1 MNFFRIN
8 LFLISLLLSGAGW
21 GQNENNSP
29 PSSKGAVIV
38 VSVKDPVLFFDS
50 SGIPS
55 LEKIEVGSILFEGS
69 SAESGKNG
77 SLTLLLSNGTLV
89 TMEPETKMKIG
100 LFEQVPF
107 DSGDRVVSD
116 LEGEPSNSKVEID
129 LDFGALVVKTKKLK
143 RDSSFVIKSPV
154 GTAGVRG
161 TEFQMSQAPG
171 AGVQLDVTES
181 TVAFTPPGGQAVP
194 VSQGQGLDVSST
206 GAISSRPVNP
216 VVAQN
221 VSARNESASEAS
233 GEVSLGSVSEAMTE
247 ATATAAEPAGDSS
260 PFDSSTET
268 PEDSSDSM
276 SEEPAPTEEPAP
288 VEEPAPA
295 EEPMTEE
302 PASAEES
309 AEESGESSEPVEST
323 EPSAESDS
331 GESNSAPES
340 EPAARENE
348 PAPAEPAAE
357 SGSATSAVADLELPA
372 ADTSTVKVDDILEQ
386 SPDAKET
393 RKSGKTSAFAQ
404 RLSELS
410 LDAAQMENFY
420 ALSDSAQNLILE
432 METPVIVRLLGLV
445 AFGPLSADNLFSYS
459 METRGLI
466 LQLEDSQMLAL
477 LEQGIDE
484 SLLLASLNAS
494 GISASQSG
502 NLPGDPVLSEIQ
514 QKVLLLGDELRA
526 SGNAEVFEE
535 IQKLN
540 GGVWTEDWIRV
551 AQVGNLVSGKYDFLK
566 DWSSLQPLAGTEA
579 LSNPFYS
586 EVSTLYDSLA
596 LDQLD
601 GGPDPVVVGG
611 SILSLGSESYN
622 IDSLLGDKSTLLL
635 GATENLSLNGRI
647 IFNSS
652 NTISPRVL
660 VLSGGAI
667 EVGANTSVRSVLG
680 DLVVSARQDVLL
692 QGATLESAREVAVRS
707 LRDLRLSQVILSADS
722 SVRLK
727 AARDLEVDGLQLS
740 QTLPSLIMEATT
752 IRLRNL
758 DFPSATSVQLNSLK
772 GPIDG
777 KYPNFGT
784 AIPASDQIGRVNF
797 IENISSGGNPLF
809 DRPSFDQFGGNISI
823 GKLPQP

>member
-1 MNFFRIN
+1 MNFCRIN
-8 LFLISLLLSGAGW
+8 FFLIYLLLSGSGW
-21 GQNENNSP
+21 GQSENNSP

-38 VSVKDPVLFFDS
+38 VSVKDPVLFIDP

-107 DSGDRVVSD
+107 DSGDRKVSD

-143 RDSSFVIKSPV
+143 SDSSFVIKSPV
-154 GTAGVRG
+154 GTAGVHG

-181 TVAFTPPGGQAVP
+181 TVAFSPPGGQAVP
-194 VSQGQGLDVSST
+194 VSQGQGIDVSST
-206 GAISSRPVNP
+206 GAVSTRPVNP

-221 VSARNESASEAS
+221 ISAKNESASQAS

-247 ATATAAEPAGDSS
+247 ATAAEPAGDSS
-260 PFDSSTET
+260 PFDSAPEI

-276 SEEPAPTEEPAP
+276 TEETALTEQPAP
-288 VEEPAPA
+288 V

-302 PASAEES
+302 PASAQES
-309 AEESGESSEPVEST
+309 SEESGDSSEPAESS
-323 EPSAESDS
+323 SAESDS
-331 GESNSAPES
+331 GESASNPES
-340 EPAARENE
+340 EPVSLESE
-348 PAPAEPAAE
+348 PASEPVAET
-357 SGSATSAVADLELPA
+357 GSTTSSVADLEVPA
-372 ADTSTVKVDDILEQ
+372 ADTSTAKVDDVLEQ

-393 RKSGKTSAFAQ
+393 RKTGKTSAFAQ

-410 LDAAQMENFY
+410 LDAVQMENFY
-420 ALSDSAQNLILE
+420 ALSDSAQILILE
-432 METPVIVRLLGLV
+432 METPIIGRLLGLV

-494 GISASQSG
+494 GISASKSG
-502 NLPGDPVLSEIQ
+502 NLPGDPILSEIQ

-526 SGNAEVFEE
+526 SGNTEVFEE

-540 GGVWTEDWIRV
+540 GGVWTEEWIRV
-551 AQVGNLVSGKYDFLK
+551 AQVGNLVSKKYDFLK
-566 DWSSLQPLAGTEA
+566 DWSTLQSLPGTEV

-611 SILSLGSESYN
+611 SVISLGSESYN

-635 GATENLSLNGRI
+635 GATETLSLNGRI
-647 IFNSS
+647 IFNST

-660 VLSGGAI
+660 ALSGGAI

-727 AARDLEVDGLQLS
+727 AARDLEVDGLQVS

-772 GPIDG
+772 GPING

-797 IENISSGGNPLF
+797 IENVSSGGNPLF